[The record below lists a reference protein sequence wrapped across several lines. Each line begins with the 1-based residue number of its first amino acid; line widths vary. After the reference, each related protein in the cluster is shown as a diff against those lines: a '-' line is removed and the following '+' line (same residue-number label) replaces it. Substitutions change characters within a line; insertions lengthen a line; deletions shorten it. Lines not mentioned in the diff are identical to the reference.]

1 MAVDG
6 IKLTVPADGGD
17 QVYEGT
23 GNIQLEI
30 EQSRNWLLSGG
41 GTVIGFAS
49 GLFDGLGSSS
59 TIRTPLA
66 SGHLGAAGG
75 SHVFEF
81 RFDQWEGSSDSWG
94 PSSSGETPIQ
104 KMLTLDMEL
113 ARAEVDSLNPATLET
128 SILSSDTQAGT
139 GDAIDDRYDS
149 MPVVVQQSTPSIDFE
164 ETGGSLTRASLTLV
178 ETIDLSAVIDDVVGG
193 SGVTPEFKITSTASG
208 ATDDLPVSADT
219 LMNTGAQTQGA
230 ETDESRLAQKND
242 AATQAA
248 NPTTRKTSQTAR
260 GTMLRGAFRGANA
273 STLADKLL
281 TQYLSNDN
289 IDENNPVSLETEGA
303 TGTNPITGDYLI
315 NGQRSMIEPLVP
327 AVTSDAGVYGYQLDL
342 QEV

>member
-6 IKLTVPADGGD
+6 IKLTVPAGGGD

-49 GLFDGLGSSS
+49 GLFDSLGSSS
-59 TIRTPLA
+59 TLRTPLA
-66 SGHLGAAGG
+66 SGHIGAAGG

-81 RFDQWEGSSDSWG
+81 RFDQWEGSTDSWG

-113 ARAEVDSLNPATLET
+113 ARAEIDSLNPATLET
-128 SILSSDTQAGT
+128 SILSSDTG
-139 GDAIDDRYDS
+139 GIDDRYDS

-164 ETGGSLTRASLTLV
+164 ETGGQLTRASLTLV
-178 ETIDLSAVIDDVVGG
+178 ETIDLSQVIDDVVGG
-193 SGVTPEFKITSTASG
+193 SGVSVDFKIGSTASSV
-208 ATDDLPVSADT
+208 ADELPIQADT
-219 LMNTGAQTQGA
+219 LQNTGMQTQGQ
-230 ETDESRLAQKND
+230 ETASSNLATKN
-242 AATQAA
+242 AASGASA
-248 NPTTRKTSQTAR
+248 SPTTRQTSVTPR
-260 GTMLRGAFRGANA
+260 GVMLRGAFRGSNA
-273 STLADKLL
+273 ASLASKLKD
-281 TQYLSNDN
+281 QYLSNPD
-289 IDENNPVSLETEGA
+289 IDESDPVSLSNVNAG
-303 TGTNPITGDYLI
+303 GTTPITGDYLL
-315 NGQRSMIEPLVP
+315 GERSRIEPLTP
-327 AVTSDAGVYGYQLDL
+327 AVTGTGGVYGYQLDL